1 MTTLHEKYDAQEK
14 IDATKEKLEKFTP
27 AEVKAKLG
35 KVKKLSDL
43 KARIQE
49 LNKDKKFRNTGDG
62 LRTPTKVSNNEIEST
77 RRQLFSPPKLSKG
90 EVTIEVESPKPK
102 AVVNLNASPVKAG
115 IKASPRKVPSYVK
128 HDELRTPDKFLPLP
142 RKYKFLAEVF
152 RSVDDVVGMKFNRR
166 EIIRVDKLKP
176 AVQNIIRK
184 TFQLKYLRQIR
195 CVFPKSYIYSWEKI
209 LDRLG
214 RHSSGDY
221 ELHMVPDMNY
231 NVSGTSDQEHDYVKS
246 YKLGP
251 REKVERVKLF
261 NHALLQIAKDYHEE
275 FLKTINLTKE
285 ELHDKEVTK
294 WHPKFDP
301 EEHCPDID
309 TVDFPA
315 KPHVERMSNAKGKTM
330 HCL

>member
-1 MTTLHEKYDAQEK
+1 MTTLHEKRDAQEQ

-49 LNKDKKFRNTGDG
+49 LNKDKKFRNTGEG
-62 LRTPTKVSNNEIEST
+62 LRTPTKVSHNDIEST
-77 RRQLFSPPKLSKG
+77 RRQLFSPPKLSKE
-90 EVTIEVESPKPK
+90 EVTIEVQSPKPK
-102 AVVNLNASPVKAG
+102 ALVNPNSSPVKAG
-115 IKASPRKVPSYVK
+115 IKASPRKVPAYVK

-142 RKYKFLAEVF
+142 RKYRFLAEVF
-152 RSVDDVVGMKFNRR
+152 RSVDDIVGMKFNRR

-184 TFQLKYLRQIR
+184 TFDIKYLRQIR

-231 NVSGTSDQEHDYVKS
+231 NVSGTSDKEHDYVKS

-251 REKVERVKLF
+251 KERVERVKLF
-261 NHALLQIAKDYHEE
+261 NHALLQIAKDCHEE
-275 FLKTINLTKE
+275 FLESINLTKE
-285 ELHDKEVTK
+285 DLDDKEISK

-309 TVDFPA
+309 TADFPA
-315 KPHVERMSNAKGKTM
+315 KPHVERMSSAKGNRN
-330 HCL
+330 